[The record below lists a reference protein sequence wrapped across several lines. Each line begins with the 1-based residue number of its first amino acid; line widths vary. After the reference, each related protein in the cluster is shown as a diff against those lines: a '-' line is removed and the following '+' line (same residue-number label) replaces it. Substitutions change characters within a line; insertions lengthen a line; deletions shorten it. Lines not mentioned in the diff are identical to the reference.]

1 MMNDAFTTLNLSPE
15 LIENLNAL
23 GYTSMTEVQA
33 QALPIALKGGDLIAQ
48 AKTGSGKTAAFGIA
62 LLNNINP
69 RDFGTQALI
78 LCPTRELST
87 QVATEVRRLARYIP
101 NTKIVVLCGGQP
113 LGPQIGSLEHGAHI
127 VVGTPGRIKDH
138 LEKKTL
144 NLVRTNTLV
153 LDEADRMLDMGFAE
167 DIDLII
173 GHTPSSRQTLL
184 FSATFPDDIESLSSR
199 YQRTAQRI
207 TVDSGHTGASITQQF
222 FSCGLAEK
230 DDLRYAAVL
239 RLLQHHRPESCVV
252 FCNTRQ
258 ATTDCARYLSHAGLC
273 AMPLHGELEQRERDQ
288 VLIQFRNGSCQV
300 LVATDVAA
308 RGLDIEELPIVINA
322 DLPRDLEVYTHR
334 IGRTGRAGSTGMA
347 ISLFFENE
355 RFRVDALRARPENAD
370 ASNIQSIAT
379 VAIDNTRPLPPTR
392 QTLSISGGRKNKIR
406 PGDVLGAL
414 TADGVISGDSIGRI
428 DILEHASYVAVDTKV
443 VKLALQQLDTRRIK
457 GQKFKARLCYNPA

>member
-1 MMNDAFTTLNLSPE
+1 MTDAFTTLNLSPE
-15 LIENLNAL
+15 LIDNLNAL

-62 LLNNINP
+62 LLSNINP
-69 RDFGTQALI
+69 RDFGTQALV

-87 QVATEVRRLARYIP
+87 QVATELRRLARYMP
-101 NTKIVVLCGGQP
+101 NIKIVVLCGGQP
-113 LGPQIGSLEHGAHI
+113 LGPQIGSLENGAHI
-127 VVGTPGRIKDH
+127 IVGTPGRIKDH

-144 NLVRTNTLV
+144 DLVRTNTLV
-153 LDEADRMLDMGFAE
+153 LDEADRMLDMGFSE
-167 DIDLII
+167 DIEFII
-173 GHTPSSRQTLL
+173 GHTPATRQTLL
-184 FSATFPDDIESLSSR
+184 FSATFPTDIESLSAR
-199 YQRTAQRI
+199 YQKAAQRI

-230 DDLRYAAVL
+230 EGLRYAAVL
-239 RLLQHHRPESCVV
+239 RLLQHYRPESCVV

-258 ATTDCARYLSHAGLC
+258 STTDCARYLSDAGLC

-308 RGLDIEELPIVINA
+308 RGLDIEDLPVVINA

-334 IGRTGRAGSTGMA
+334 IGRTGRAGNTGRAM
-347 ISLFFENE
+347 SLFFENE

-370 ASNIQSIAT
+370 ASNIQSIT
-379 VAIDNTRPLPPTR
+379 VVQADKSKPLAPAR

-443 VKLALQQLDTRRIK
+443 VKLALQQLDTRKIK
-457 GQKFKARLCYNPA
+457 GQKFKVRLCYNPA